1 MPNFCRRKE
10 VIEIKIHISGNDSR
24 LKYCGELI
32 EKNIGEAAGELYLLP
47 IPTST
52 DGQTINKTKESF
64 FDFSARVCVG
74 AIVVGYEIPRPLR
87 AVLVER
93 SAMVVD
99 VARDEEYLAANADL
113 TADGTVGRILTE
125 CRSALRDISVGVI
138 GYGRIGQRLVRD
150 LMFFGSRVTV
160 FTSKKELRDDL
171 ALLGVGSVD
180 SMNIEGADADEILGS
195 LDFLINTAPARLLGG
210 DSVKALSSVRVI
222 ELASGDNFPEGL
234 IYYRFSAIP
243 AVMYPKSAGKV
254 LYEAVVRMSGGLRLT
269 GRK

>member
-10 VIEIKIHISGNDSR
+10 VIKIKIHISGNDSR
-24 LKYCGELI
+24 LKCCGELI
-32 EKNIGEAAGELYLLP
+32 ERNMGQVARELYLLP
-47 IPTST
+47 IPTSP

-64 FDFSARVCVG
+64 LNFSARVCVG

-87 AVLVER
+87 AALVER
-93 SAMVVD
+93 SAIVVD
-99 VARDEEYLAANADL
+99 VARDEEYLSANADL
-113 TADGTVGRILTE
+113 TADGTVGRMLTE
-125 CRSALRDISVGVI
+125 SRSALCDISVGVI

-180 SMNIEGADADEILGS
+180 SMNIEGADADAILGS
-195 LDFLINTAPARLLGG
+195 FDFLINTAPARLLGG
-210 DSVKALSSVRVI
+210 ESVKTLASVRVI
-222 ELASGDNFPEGL
+222 ELASGDNFPDGL
-234 IYYRFSAIP
+234 VYDRFSAIP

-254 LYEAVVRMSGGLRLT
+254 LYEAVARMIGGLHLSET
-269 GRK
+269 K